1 LRILVLRP
9 EPVASA
15 TVRKA
20 RERGLDAIA
29 VPLFEVEPVEWQV
42 PNPAEL
48 DGLLLTSANAVRYAG
63 AGLEKLKSLPV
74 YAVGAA
80 TADVAREAGFTIAQ
94 VGSAGLDQLLGSLDP
109 GLRLLHLCG
118 EDRTESDAK
127 QKITPVVAYRSRAV
141 QAPDLSLAAGSVA
154 LIHSPRA
161 GRRFAELVSER
172 ETVAIIA
179 ISQAAAAAAG
189 SGWKSVQSAGQPT
202 DEALLALA
210 ASLCN
215 NRR

>member
-42 PNPAEL
+42 PNPADF
-48 DGLLLTSANAVRYAG
+48 DGLLLTSANAMRHAG

-80 TADVAREAGFTIAQ
+80 TADAAREAGFTIAH
-94 VGSAGLDQLLGSLDP
+94 VGSGGVEQLLASIEPD
-109 GLRLLHLCG
+109 LRLLHLCG
-118 EDRTESDAK
+118 EVRTESDAK
-127 QKITPVVAYRSRAV
+127 HEITPVVAYRSRVV

-161 GRRFAELVSER
+161 GRRFAELAAQR
-172 ETVAIIA
+172 ATIAIVAISPA
-179 ISQAAAAAAG
+179 VAEAAG
-189 SGWKSVQSAGQPT
+189 PGWKSIEAADQPT

-210 ASLCN
+210 ARLCN

>member
-1 LRILVLRP
+1 LKILVLRP
-9 EPVASA
+9 EPGATE

-42 PNPAEL
+42 PNPADF

-80 TADVAREAGFTIAQ
+80 TADAAREAGFTIAH
-94 VGSAGLDQLLGSLDP
+94 VGSGGVDQLLASNEP
-109 GLRLLHLCG
+109 GVRLLHLCA
-118 EDRTESDAK
+118 EERKKSDAK
-127 QKITPVVAYRSRAV
+127 QELTPVVAYRSRAV
-141 QAPDLSLAAGSVA
+141 EAPDLSLAAGSIA
-154 LIHSPRA
+154 LVHSPRA
-161 GRRFAELVSER
+161 GRCFAGLATQR
-172 ETVAIIA
+172 ATIAIVAI
-179 ISQAAAAAAG
+179 SPAAAQAVG
-189 SGWKSVQSAGQPT
+189 DGWKSVEVAGQPT

>member
-29 VPLFEVEPVEWQV
+29 VPLFQVEPVEWQV
-42 PNPAEL
+42 PNPADF
-48 DGLLLTSANAVRYAG
+48 DGLLLTSANAMRHAG

-80 TADVAREAGFTIAQ
+80 TADAAREAGFTIAH
-94 VGSAGLDQLLGSLDP
+94 VGSGGVEQLLASIEPD
-109 GLRLLHLCG
+109 LRLLHVCG

-127 QKITPVVAYRSRAV
+127 HEITPVVAYRSRVV

-161 GRRFAELVSER
+161 GRRFAELAAQR
-172 ETVAIIA
+172 ATIAIVAISPA
-179 ISQAAAAAAG
+179 VAEAAG
-189 SGWKSVQSAGQPT
+189 PGWKSIEAADQPT

-210 ASLCN
+210 ARLCN